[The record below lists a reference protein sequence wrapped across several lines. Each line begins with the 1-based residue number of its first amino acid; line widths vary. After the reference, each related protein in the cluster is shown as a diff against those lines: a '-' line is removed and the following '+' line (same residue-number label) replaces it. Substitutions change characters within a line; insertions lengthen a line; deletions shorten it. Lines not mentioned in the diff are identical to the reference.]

1 MKVIVSACLAGDNCK
16 YNGGNNFNQRM
27 MDFLQAHE
35 MIKVCPEVIGGLP
48 TPRPPAEIVNGQVMN
63 TKEKNITKEFTNG
76 AQLAFEI
83 VKKENPDLI
92 ILQSRSPS
100 CGIKQIYDGTF
111 SGKKIAGHG
120 LFADLCIKAG
130 YKVLDIEDIE
140 EYLCNSMKQVT
151 VSGAI
156 ILRTNPETNKKE
168 IFATQ
173 RGYGDWKGWWEF
185 PGGKL
190 EVGET
195 PEQCIEREIR
205 EELATEVKAEK
216 ILGVVDYDYP
226 NFHLTMHCI
235 LCTIVSGEL
244 KLLEH
249 EAARWLTKETLRS
262 VDWLPADQLI
272 LDKIGEIL

>member
-1 MKVIVSACLAGDNCK
+1 
-16 YNGGNNFNQRM
+16 
-27 MDFLQAHE
+27 
-35 MIKVCPEVIGGLP
+35 
-48 TPRPPAEIVNGQVMN
+48 
-63 TKEKNITKEFTNG
+63 
-76 AQLAFEI
+76 
-83 VKKENPDLI
+83 
-92 ILQSRSPS
+92 
-100 CGIKQIYDGTF
+100 
-111 SGKKIAGHG
+111 
-120 LFADLCIKAG
+120 
-130 YKVLDIEDIE
+130 
-140 EYLCNSMKQVT
+140 MKQVT

-173 RGYGDWKGWWEF
+173 RGYGDYKDGWEI

-190 EVGET
+190 EPSET

-216 ILGVVDYDYP
+216 ILGVVDYDYS

-249 EAARWLTKETLRS
+249 EAAKCFTKETLRS

-272 LDKIGEIL
+272 LDKIEEIL

>member
-1 MKVIVSACLAGDNCK
+1 M
-16 YNGGNNFNQRM
+16 
-27 MDFLQAHE
+27 
-35 MIKVCPEVIGGLP
+35 
-48 TPRPPAEIVNGQVMN
+48 
-63 TKEKNITKEFTNG
+63 
-76 AQLAFEI
+76 
-83 VKKENPDLI
+83 
-92 ILQSRSPS
+92 
-100 CGIKQIYDGTF
+100 KQI
-111 SGKKIAGHG
+111 
-120 LFADLCIKAG
+120 
-130 YKVLDIEDIE
+130 
-140 EYLCNSMKQVT
+140 T

-156 ILRTNPETNKKE
+156 ILRTNPQTNKKE

-173 RGYGDWKGWWEF
+173 RGYGDYKDGWEI

-190 EVGET
+190 EPGET
-195 PEQCIEREIR
+195 PEVCIVREIR

-235 LCTIVSGEL
+235 LCIIVSGDL

-272 LDKIGEIL
+272 LDKIEENL